1 MSIILATAVG
11 KMFSKG
17 KDTKGRVNP
26 DQEVYDLRQNRR
38 SQSMMNTI
46 MRNNDRSNNKSAG
59 TGSYARK
66 GAAGASRGPTVAQQ
80 VAARAA
86 AKLKAKKAKGQARRK
101 KYEAAE
107 TMAKKMKLI
116 FVD

>member
-1 MSIILATAVG
+1 MILGAILKDILSSGT
-11 KMFSKG
+11 KSN
-17 KDTKGRVNP
+17 DTKVMRPRSRN
-26 DQEVYDLRQNRR
+26 DAARDNRSRDMIDTLR
-38 SQSMMNTI
+38 
-46 MRNNDRSNNKSAG
+46 RNNERSNN
-59 TGSYARK
+59 ARK
-66 GAAGASRGPTVAQQ
+66 GAVGASRGPTVAQQ

-86 AKLKAKKAKGQARRK
+86 EKLKAKKAKGQSRRK

>member
-1 MSIILATAVG
+1 MILGAILKDILSSGT
-11 KMFSKG
+11 KSN
-17 KDTKGRVNP
+17 DTKVMRPRSRN
-26 DQEVYDLRQNRR
+26 DAARDNRSR
-38 SQSMMNTI
+38 AMMDTV
-46 MRNNDRSNNKSAG
+46 MRNNERSNNKSAG
-59 TGSYARK
+59 TGSYAGR
-66 GAAGASRGPTVAQQ
+66 GSTGASRGPTVAQQ

-86 AKLKAKKAKGQARRK
+86 AKLKAKKAKGQSRRK